1 LIKHREDRKKTTMM
15 MASKDDNKR
24 KYATDG
30 AEEEADEAPLKK
42 NMIGGNDHSDDGDD
56 HCDDSN
62 DDGYSSS
69 SSSTNNDYHYVRK
82 AHLRRVCT
90 KNGDTQITSLC
101 CRVSHYRVIGDAR
114 PGASSISIYGRRA
127 TSGRITYLISGWGPY
142 ATNLIHVLRMC
153 ISYF

>member
-1 LIKHREDRKKTTMM
+1 MT

-42 NMIGGNDHSDDGDD
+42 NMIGSNDHSDDGDD

-69 SSSTNNDYHYVRK
+69 SSSSTNNDYHYVRK
-82 AHLRRVCT
+82 AHLRCACT

-114 PGASSISIYGRRA
+114 PGVSSISIYGRRA

-142 ATNLIHVLRMC
+142 ATNPIHVLRMC